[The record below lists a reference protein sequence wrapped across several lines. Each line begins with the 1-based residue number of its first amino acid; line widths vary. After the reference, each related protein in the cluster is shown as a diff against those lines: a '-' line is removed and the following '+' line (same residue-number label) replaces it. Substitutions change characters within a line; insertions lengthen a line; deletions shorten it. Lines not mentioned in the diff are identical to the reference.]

1 MARSDRRCLRLRSA
15 VLPLLSCLALACQSA
30 GRTSTAAGLADGP
43 TRWLMLP
50 EELRQV
56 QRMRTNREA
65 VDWLEAFWRRRDPDP
80 DQPGNETAKTFYQR
94 VEASDRLYSDGGM
107 RGSLTDRGR
116 ALILLGPPPVLR
128 YSQKRAPAWEPGH
141 PGGRPSIQTRDVVLE
156 SWVYALEDLPP
167 ELRERIAKEE
177 PGLTELVL
185 VFLVEPRHTE
195 LLEGG
200 RTLELAVRAAIR
212 DGSLDKPEPQRPL
225 PPGFLPP
232 ALPPP
237 R

>member
-1 MARSDRRCLRLRSA
+1 MARSDRRLRRIVGTA
-15 VLPLLSCLALACQSA
+15 VLPLLSCLAVACQST

-65 VDWLEAFWRRRDPDP
+65 VDWLETFWRRRDPDP
-80 DQPGNETAKTFYQR
+80 GQPGNEAAKVFYQR
-94 VEASDRLYSDGGM
+94 VEAADRLYSDGGV

-128 YSQKRAPAWEPGH
+128 YSQKRAPAWEPGR
-141 PGGRPSIQTRDVVLE
+141 PGGKPAIQTRDVVLE
-156 SWVYALEDLPP
+156 SWVYAAEDLPP
-167 ELRERIAKEE
+167 GLREHIARED
-177 PGLTELVL
+177 PDLAELVL

-195 LLEGG
+195 LLEGEKI
-200 RTLELAVRAAIR
+200 LDLAVRAAVR
-212 DGSLDKPEPQRPL
+212 DGSLDKPEPPRPL

-232 ALPPP
+232 TPPP
-237 R
+237 

>member
-1 MARSDRRCLRLRSA
+1 MTRSGRRLRQVVGTA
-15 VLPLLSCLALACQSA
+15 VLPLLSCLALACQSP

-65 VDWLEAFWRRRDPDP
+65 VDWLETFWRRRDPDP
-80 DQPGNETAKTFYQR
+80 ARPGNEAAKVFYQR
-94 VEASDRLYSDGGM
+94 VEAADRLYSDGGM

-128 YSQKRAPAWEPGH
+128 YSQKRAPAWEPGR
-141 PGGRPSIQTRDVVLE
+141 PGGKPAIQTRDVVLE
-156 SWVYALEDLPP
+156 SWVYAPEDLPP
-167 ELRERIAKEE
+167 GLRERIAKEDPE
-177 PGLTELVL
+177 RTDLEL

-195 LLEGG
+195 LLEGE
-200 RTLELAVRAAIR
+200 RILDLAVRAAVR
-212 DGSLDKPEPQRPL
+212 DSSEDKPEPQRPL

-232 ALPPP
+232 TPP